1 MTNLRLELSIRSM
14 DHSRTEFLESYLEI
28 KMNASLSQHFKLQ
41 EMERV
46 QKNGQY
52 NLTLRTSLHRHN
64 ILKNARITQHF
75 KLQELES
82 VTKIASIISL

>member
-1 MTNLRLELSIRSM
+1 
-14 DHSRTEFLESYLEI
+14 
-28 KMNASLSQHFKLQ
+28 
-41 EMERV
+41 MERV
-46 QKNGQY
+46 QKYGQY

-75 KLQELES
+75 KLQELER